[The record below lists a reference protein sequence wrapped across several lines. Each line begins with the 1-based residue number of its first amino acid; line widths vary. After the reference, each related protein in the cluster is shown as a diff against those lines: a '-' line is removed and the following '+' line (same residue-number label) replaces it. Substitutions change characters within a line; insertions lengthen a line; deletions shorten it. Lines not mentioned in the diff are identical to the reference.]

1 MSNFMRSIIFKK
13 VIEPLQNK
21 NNAYRHKIMSNLYV
35 KFNKE
40 IGTYSFVLPLKT
52 KDYNLINEI
61 KNINNN
67 LEKSFDNVIIKD
79 NIIYFHILRN
89 KYIKKILESNCFGIT
104 PPLLIDNNKNIIV
117 EFSSLNI
124 AKPFHIGHL
133 RSTIIGNC
141 IANLNSFLHNQVT
154 KINYLGDWG
163 TQFGYIYLGMKLA
176 KIDNIEI
183 QTNPIKT
190 LYNVY
195 VDANKLAENNPDM
208 KEEAKKIFQQL
219 ELRDNVI
226 HKNWE
231 TIKQFTVL
239 ELEKIY
245 KRIGII
251 FDQYDWESMYTI
263 KNINEI
269 INTMEEMKLLK
280 LDNYNR
286 KVIYINEKKSV
297 PILKS
302 DGTTLYLSRD
312 IAAAIDRFEK
322 NKFDTMY
329 YIVENGQSDHFTN
342 LIQILNKMKL
352 SWADRLKHVKFG
364 RITGMSTRK
373 GQVIFLEDILNKAKE
388 IMRQKQLEIKTTKTP
403 LNEIDET
410 SDILGISGVI
420 IHDLKQNRMNN
431 YVFHWN
437 SILDIKGDSG
447 IKLQYSHCRLCN
459 LEELCGTTL
468 VTKCDPNLLKEL
480 EVDNLI
486 ILISQFDEI
495 VLKSYEELEPCIL
508 TIYLF
513 HLCKSINVA
522 WHKLTIKNQPS
533 DLANQRLLLF
543 RVAKMILAQG
553 MKLLGLTPLKKM

>member
-1 MSNFMRSIIFKK
+1 
-13 VIEPLQNK
+13 
-21 NNAYRHKIMSNLYV
+21 MSNLYV

-40 IGTYSFVLPLKT
+40 IGTYSFILPLKT

-388 IMRQKQLEIKTTKTP
+388 IMRQKQLEIKSKF
-403 LNEIDET
+403 
-410 SDILGISGVI
+410 ILS
-420 IHDLKQNRMNN
+420 
-431 YVFHWN
+431 
-437 SILDIKGDSG
+437 
-447 IKLQYSHCRLCN
+447 
-459 LEELCGTTL
+459 
-468 VTKCDPNLLKEL
+468 
-480 EVDNLI
+480 
-486 ILISQFDEI
+486 
-495 VLKSYEELEPCIL
+495 
-508 TIYLF
+508 
-513 HLCKSINVA
+513 
-522 WHKLTIKNQPS
+522 
-533 DLANQRLLLF
+533 
-543 RVAKMILAQG
+543 
-553 MKLLGLTPLKKM
+553 

>member
-1 MSNFMRSIIFKK
+1 M
-13 VIEPLQNK
+13 
-21 NNAYRHKIMSNLYV
+21 
-35 KFNKE
+35 
-40 IGTYSFVLPLKT
+40 
-52 KDYNLINEI
+52 
-61 KNINNN
+61 
-67 LEKSFDNVIIKD
+67 
-79 NIIYFHILRN
+79 
-89 KYIKKILESNCFGIT
+89 
-104 PPLLIDNNKNIIV
+104 
-117 EFSSLNI
+117 
-124 AKPFHIGHL
+124 
-133 RSTIIGNC
+133 
-141 IANLNSFLHNQVT
+141 HNQVT

-388 IMRQKQLEIKTTKTP
+388 IMRQKQLEIKSKF
-403 LNEIDET
+403 
-410 SDILGISGVI
+410 ILS
-420 IHDLKQNRMNN
+420 
-431 YVFHWN
+431 
-437 SILDIKGDSG
+437 
-447 IKLQYSHCRLCN
+447 
-459 LEELCGTTL
+459 
-468 VTKCDPNLLKEL
+468 
-480 EVDNLI
+480 
-486 ILISQFDEI
+486 
-495 VLKSYEELEPCIL
+495 
-508 TIYLF
+508 
-513 HLCKSINVA
+513 
-522 WHKLTIKNQPS
+522 
-533 DLANQRLLLF
+533 
-543 RVAKMILAQG
+543 
-553 MKLLGLTPLKKM
+553 

>member
-1 MSNFMRSIIFKK
+1 
-13 VIEPLQNK
+13 
-21 NNAYRHKIMSNLYV
+21 MSNLYV

-322 NKFDTMY
+322 NKFDIMY

-388 IMRQKQLEIKTTKTP
+388 IMRQKQLEIKSKF
-403 LNEIDET
+403 
-410 SDILGISGVI
+410 ILS
-420 IHDLKQNRMNN
+420 
-431 YVFHWN
+431 
-437 SILDIKGDSG
+437 
-447 IKLQYSHCRLCN
+447 
-459 LEELCGTTL
+459 
-468 VTKCDPNLLKEL
+468 
-480 EVDNLI
+480 
-486 ILISQFDEI
+486 
-495 VLKSYEELEPCIL
+495 
-508 TIYLF
+508 
-513 HLCKSINVA
+513 
-522 WHKLTIKNQPS
+522 
-533 DLANQRLLLF
+533 
-543 RVAKMILAQG
+543 
-553 MKLLGLTPLKKM
+553 

>member
-1 MSNFMRSIIFKK
+1 
-13 VIEPLQNK
+13 
-21 NNAYRHKIMSNLYV
+21 MSNLYV

-40 IGTYSFVLPLKT
+40 IGIYSFVLPLKT

-61 KNINNN
+61 KNVNNN
-67 LEKSFDNVIIKD
+67 LKESFDDVMIK
-79 NIIYFHILRN
+79 NNMIYFHILRD

-104 PPLLIDNNKNIIV
+104 PPLLIDNKNIIV

-163 TQFGYIYLGMKLA
+163 TQFGYIYLGMKLS

-183 QTNPIKT
+183 QKNPIKT

-219 ELRDNVI
+219 ELKDNVI

-245 KRIGII
+245 KRLGII

-263 KNINEI
+263 KNINKV
-269 INTMEEMKLLK
+269 INTMEEMQLLK
-280 LDNYNR
+280 LDNHNR
-286 KVIYINEKKSV
+286 KVIYIDEQKSV

-322 NKFDTMY
+322 NKFDAMY

-352 SWADRLKHVKFG
+352 SWANRLEHVKFG
-364 RITGMSTRK
+364 KIQGMSTRK
-373 GQVIFLEDILNKAKE
+373 GKVIFLEDILNKAKE
-388 IMRQKQLEIKTTKTP
+388 IMRQRQLEIKSKF
-403 LNEIDET
+403 
-410 SDILGISGVI
+410 ILLS
-420 IHDLKQNRMNN
+420 
-431 YVFHWN
+431 
-437 SILDIKGDSG
+437 
-447 IKLQYSHCRLCN
+447 
-459 LEELCGTTL
+459 
-468 VTKCDPNLLKEL
+468 
-480 EVDNLI
+480 
-486 ILISQFDEI
+486 
-495 VLKSYEELEPCIL
+495 
-508 TIYLF
+508 
-513 HLCKSINVA
+513 
-522 WHKLTIKNQPS
+522 
-533 DLANQRLLLF
+533 
-543 RVAKMILAQG
+543 
-553 MKLLGLTPLKKM
+553 

>member
-1 MSNFMRSIIFKK
+1 
-13 VIEPLQNK
+13 
-21 NNAYRHKIMSNLYV
+21 MSNLYV

-104 PPLLIDNNKNIIV
+104 PPLLTDNNKNIIV

-388 IMRQKQLEIKTTKTP
+388 IMRQKQLEIKSKF
-403 LNEIDET
+403 
-410 SDILGISGVI
+410 ILS
-420 IHDLKQNRMNN
+420 
-431 YVFHWN
+431 
-437 SILDIKGDSG
+437 
-447 IKLQYSHCRLCN
+447 
-459 LEELCGTTL
+459 
-468 VTKCDPNLLKEL
+468 
-480 EVDNLI
+480 
-486 ILISQFDEI
+486 
-495 VLKSYEELEPCIL
+495 
-508 TIYLF
+508 
-513 HLCKSINVA
+513 
-522 WHKLTIKNQPS
+522 
-533 DLANQRLLLF
+533 
-543 RVAKMILAQG
+543 
-553 MKLLGLTPLKKM
+553 

>member
-1 MSNFMRSIIFKK
+1 MI
-13 VIEPLQNK
+13 K
-21 NNAYRHKIMSNLYV
+21 NNM
-35 KFNKE
+35 
-40 IGTYSFVLPLKT
+40 
-52 KDYNLINEI
+52 
-61 KNINNN
+61 
-67 LEKSFDNVIIKD
+67 
-79 NIIYFHILRN
+79 IYFHILRD

-104 PPLLIDNNKNIIV
+104 PPLLIDNKNIIV

-163 TQFGYIYLGMKLA
+163 TQFGYIYLGMKLS

-183 QTNPIKT
+183 QKNPIKT

-219 ELRDNVI
+219 ELKDNVI

-245 KRIGII
+245 KRLGII

-263 KNINEI
+263 KNINKV
-269 INTMEEMKLLK
+269 INTMEEMQLLK
-280 LDNYNR
+280 LDNHNR
-286 KVIYINEKKSV
+286 KVIYIDEQKSV

-312 IAAAIDRFEK
+312 IAAAIDRLE
-322 NKFDTMY
+322 
-329 YIVENGQSDHFTN
+329 
-342 LIQILNKMKL
+342 
-352 SWADRLKHVKFG
+352 HVKFG
-364 RITGMSTRK
+364 KIQGMSTRK
-373 GQVIFLEDILNKAKE
+373 GKVIFLEDILNKAKE
-388 IMRQKQLEIKTTKTP
+388 IMRQRQLEIKTTKVP
-403 LNEIDET
+403 LDEIDKT
-410 SDILGISGVI
+410 SDILGISSVI

-431 YVFHWN
+431 YIFHWN
-437 SILDIKGDSG
+437 SILDVKGDCG

-459 LEELCGTTL
+459 LEELCGAML
-468 VTKCDPNLLKEL
+468 VTECDPHLLKEL

-495 VLKSYEELEPCIL
+495 VLKSYKELEPCIL

-513 HLCKSINVA
+513 HLCKSINIA
-522 WHKLTIKNQPS
+522 WNKLNIKNQPS
-533 DLANQRLLLF
+533 DVANQRLLLF

-553 MKLLGLTPLKKM
+553 MKLLGLTPLEKM

>member
-1 MSNFMRSIIFKK
+1 
-13 VIEPLQNK
+13 
-21 NNAYRHKIMSNLYV
+21 MSNLYV

-388 IMRQKQLEIKTTKTP
+388 IMRQKQLEIKSKF
-403 LNEIDET
+403 
-410 SDILGISGVI
+410 ILS
-420 IHDLKQNRMNN
+420 
-431 YVFHWN
+431 
-437 SILDIKGDSG
+437 
-447 IKLQYSHCRLCN
+447 
-459 LEELCGTTL
+459 
-468 VTKCDPNLLKEL
+468 
-480 EVDNLI
+480 
-486 ILISQFDEI
+486 
-495 VLKSYEELEPCIL
+495 
-508 TIYLF
+508 
-513 HLCKSINVA
+513 
-522 WHKLTIKNQPS
+522 
-533 DLANQRLLLF
+533 
-543 RVAKMILAQG
+543 
-553 MKLLGLTPLKKM
+553 